1 MWHTHTR
8 DGRSSLAHT
17 PLEDH
22 HSISYYT
29 RTESLWLDWC
39 DICVSDGGWS
49 RRANRRKA
57 ISKLRTKRRQ
67 RWRLVF
73 RSLSLTHS
81 QVRQPRWWIGCMGI
95 TMQNPC
101 NMSLFGWS
109 NATWVVL
116 LLWFWGGGYLI
127 KFSHSL
133 LLFIHFWKVWDTV
146 SGHFRGVSNGWRY
159 PCVLRERI
167 PKWSENQYIC
177 VSFACKG
184 RLLLQHTL
192 YRVLCV
198 VLCCFYVGQGSR
210 WDHPATWWW
219 CVHLFVVIR
228 QSPST
233 RG

>member
-1 MWHTHTR
+1 MGVGHAVRIAVRLFPNW
-8 DGRSSLAHT
+8 GQSVGSG
-17 PLEDH
+17 E
-22 HSISYYT
+22 
-29 RTESLWLDWC
+29 
-39 DICVSDGGWS
+39 GWFF
-49 RRANRRKA
+49 A
-57 ISKLRTKRRQ
+57 
-67 RWRLVF
+67 
-73 RSLSLTHS
+73 LSLTHS